1 MARYQLSGQSSS
13 DATSYLATWLTRR
26 HLNEN
31 RCPLFRRDNGIV
43 ANGAATQYVSPPVP
57 LCPPSIRVSIHVR
70 ILQHTEHGTKTKT
83 KTNQRINA
91 TNTRGEEWLIEN
103 LYHPV
108 WYSFISGIYT
118 GIIDSILHMCIILHA
133 STLRTVETVFF
144 SLSFSL
150 ASILERNDW
159 NFFWIGFPTVHKF
172 FVFPKREFRQV
183 WLTFSRL

>member
-83 KTNQRINA
+83 NQRINA

-118 GIIDSILHMCIILHA
+118 GIIDSILHMCIILKHA

-144 SLSFSL
+144 SLSL
-150 ASILERNDW
+150 ASIPERNDW

>member
-1 MARYQLSGQSSS
+1 M
-13 DATSYLATWLTRR
+13 
-26 HLNEN
+26 
-31 RCPLFRRDNGIV
+31 

-70 ILQHTEHGTKTKT
+70 ILQHTEHGTKT

-118 GIIDSILHMCIILHA
+118 GIIDSILHMCIILKHA
-133 STLRTVETVFF
+133 STLRTVETIF
-144 SLSFSL
+144 SLSLSPRYPRGT
-150 ASILERNDW
+150 IE
-159 NFFWIGFPTVHKF
+159 
-172 FVFPKREFRQV
+172 
-183 WLTFSRL
+183 TFSGLDFRPCTSSSFFRRESSVKCD